1 MVKLD
6 EAIKARDV
14 EGAGS
19 GSSGL
24 CPNLRHEQSL
34 QTQLSDD
41 PRIQALARWE
51 SASKKKRWSKPAIL
65 SDEPRD
71 FAEFPLNDEL
81 AA

>member
-1 MVKLD
+1 M
-6 EAIKARDV
+6 KAKDV
-14 EGAGS
+14 ERTAS
-19 GSSGL
+19 GLSGL
-24 CPNLRHEQSL
+24 CHDLRHEQPV
-34 QTQLSDD
+34 QTQLPDD

-51 SASKKKRWSKPAIL
+51 SASKKKLWSKPTIL